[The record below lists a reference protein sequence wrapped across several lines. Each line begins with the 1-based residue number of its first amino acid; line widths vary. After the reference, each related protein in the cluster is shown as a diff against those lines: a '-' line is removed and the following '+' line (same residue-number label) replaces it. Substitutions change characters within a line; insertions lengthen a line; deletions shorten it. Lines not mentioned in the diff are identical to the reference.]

1 MAIVFESWLLLA
13 FLAAA
18 FWALSCVIDVC
29 LVGTR
34 VLRSPL
40 EAAVTMALFSVVP
53 LALLIPNAAEWDT
66 IRFAPIGTAALA
78 GFFYFLHI
86 YFNFRALFTLN
97 DSLNTE
103 IFNNLTILFVPVLAF
118 LMLGERLESTYY
130 IALGL
135 ALCGVLTLLRK
146 QLTAIT
152 VNLLMCLLQSVLCM
166 SLAMVLQASAL
177 ADIDYMHA
185 AIIFSA
191 ACLLPAVLLMALRQH
206 HTVRIVSLC
215 RRFGVLFAGVQL
227 LDFAAVLISQRA
239 TSIAPS
245 VTLVAVAECTLPAFI
260 LIISGLYLAYTGDR
274 GASPGRLRDSLAIQ
288 TDRWGAKILSMTFIA
303 GAIVVMQFGPPGV

>member
-1 MAIVFESWLLLA
+1 MTVLPESWLLLA
-13 FLAAA
+13 LLAAA
-18 FWALSCVIDVC
+18 FWALSCVVDVC

-34 VLRSPL
+34 VLRNPL

-53 LALLIPNAAEWDT
+53 LAFLLPNATEWGGV
-66 IRFAPIGTAALA
+66 RFAPIGTAALA

-103 IFNNLTILFVPVLAF
+103 IFNNLTVLFVPVLAF
-118 LMLGERLESTYY
+118 LMLGERLEPTYY
-130 IALGL
+130 VALGL

-146 QLTAIT
+146 QLAALKA
-152 VNLLMCLLQSVLCM
+152 NLLVCLLQSVLCM

-177 ADIDYMHA
+177 ADLDYMHA
-185 AIIFSA
+185 AIVFSA

-206 HTVRIVSLC
+206 HTVRIGSLC

-227 LDFAAVLISQRA
+227 LDIAAVLISQRA

-260 LIISGLYLAYTGDR
+260 MIISGVYLLYTGAW
-274 GASPGRLRDSLAIQ
+274 GASPDRLRDSLALQ
-288 TDRWGAKILSMTFIA
+288 TDRWGTKILSMTLIA
-303 GAIVVMQFGPPGV
+303 GAIALMQLGPPGG